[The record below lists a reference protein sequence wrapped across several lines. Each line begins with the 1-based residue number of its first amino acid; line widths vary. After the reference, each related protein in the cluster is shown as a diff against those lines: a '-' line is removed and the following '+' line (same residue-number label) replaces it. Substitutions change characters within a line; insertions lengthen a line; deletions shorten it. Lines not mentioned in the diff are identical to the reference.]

1 MTFMSDSIILMSS
14 RHFFEGKELIMQSQV
29 SIICSGGQLGEW
41 ALPYLNQEHYLI
53 GADRGAQFLIDSG
66 FTPSIAIGDFDS
78 VTKEQYKIIEQRSG
92 AILSFD
98 AIDKDYTDTELS
110 FLHALERGSDEII
123 LLGGLGTRFDHS
135 LGNIQLL
142 SLALQQGVKASL
154 IDAHNRIRLMND
166 TLSVQRDQF
175 EYISLLPY
183 SEVVT
188 GITLE
193 GFMYPLQQATIK
205 KGESI
210 GVSNKLLDNTGTIH
224 ISTGQLLVIQ
234 SND

>member
-1 MTFMSDSIILMSS
+1 
-14 RHFFEGKELIMQSQV
+14 MQSQI

-41 ALPYLNQEHYLI
+41 ALPYINQEHYLI
-53 GADRGAQFLIDSG
+53 GADRGAQFLLDNG
-66 FTPSIAIGDFDS
+66 FTPNISIGDFDS
-78 VTKEQYKIIEQRSG
+78 VTKEQYHIIQQKSKE
-92 AILSFD
+92 ILSFD

-110 FLHALERGSDEII
+110 FLHAIERGSTEII

-142 SLALQQGVKASL
+142 SLALQKDIKACL
-154 IDAHNRIRLMND
+154 IDAHNRIQLMQD
-166 TLSVQRDQF
+166 SLHVIRDH
-175 EYISLLPY
+175 YHYVSLLPY

-193 GFMYPLQQATIK
+193 GFKYPLHDATIK

-210 GVSNKLLDNTGTIH
+210 GVSNELIDSEGTIH
-224 ISTGQLLVIQ
+224 ISSGQLLVIQ

>member
-1 MTFMSDSIILMSS
+1 
-14 RHFFEGKELIMQSQV
+14 MQSQT
-29 SIICSGGQLGEW
+29 SIICSGGQLGPW
-41 ALPYLNQEHYLI
+41 ALPYIEQEHYLI
-53 GADRGAQFLIDSG
+53 GADRGAQFLIENG

-78 VTKEQYKIIEQRSG
+78 VTKEQYQIIEQKSKE
-92 AILSFD
+92 ILSFD

-110 FLHALERGSDEII
+110 FLHAIERGSDEII

-142 SLALQQGVKASL
+142 SLALQKGIKASL

-166 TLSVQRDQF
+166 LLYVERDQF

-183 SEVVT
+183 SDIVT

-193 GFMYPLQQATIK
+193 GFMYPLYNATIE

-210 GVSNKLLDNTGTIH
+210 GVSNKLINGTGTIQ
-224 ISTGQLLVIQ
+224 IATGQLLVIQ

>member
-1 MTFMSDSIILMSS
+1 MNPNT
-14 RHFFEGKELIMQSQV
+14 

-41 ALPYLNQEHYLI
+41 ALPYIDQQYYLI
-53 GADRGAQFLIDSG
+53 GADRGAQFLIENG

-78 VTKEQYKIIEQRSG
+78 VTKEQYRNIEQKSKE
-92 AILSFD
+92 ILSFD

-110 FLHALERGSDEII
+110 FLHAIERGSSEII

-142 SLALQQGVKASL
+142 SLALKKGMKACL
-154 IDAHNRIRLMND
+154 IDAHNRIQLMND
-166 TLSVQRDQF
+166 KLFVEREQF

-183 SEVVT
+183 SDVVT

-193 GFMYPLQQATIK
+193 GFMYPLHNATIE

-210 GVSNKLLDNTGTIH
+210 GVSNKLIEGSGTIQ
-224 ISTGQLLVIQ
+224 IATGQLLVIQ

>member
-1 MTFMSDSIILMSS
+1 
-14 RHFFEGKELIMQSQV
+14 MQSQI

-41 ALPYLNQEHYLI
+41 AIPYINQEHYLI
-53 GADRGAQFLIDSG
+53 GADRGAQFLIENG
-66 FTPSIAIGDFDS
+66 FTPNIAIGDFDS
-78 VTKEQYKIIEQRSG
+78 VTKEQYDIIQLKSKE
-92 AILSFD
+92 ILSFD

-110 FLHALERGSDEII
+110 FLHAIERGSTEII

-135 LGNIQLL
+135 IGNIQLL
-142 SLALQQGVKASL
+142 SLALHKGIKACL
-154 IDAHNRIRLMND
+154 IDAHNQIRLIHDSLN
-166 TLSVQRDQF
+166 VQRDQYH
-175 EYISLLPY
+175 YISLLPY

-193 GFMYPLQQATIK
+193 GFKYPLHNATIK

-210 GVSNKLLDNTGTIH
+210 GVSNELIDDDATIH
-224 ISTGQLLVIQ
+224 ILSGQLLVIQ